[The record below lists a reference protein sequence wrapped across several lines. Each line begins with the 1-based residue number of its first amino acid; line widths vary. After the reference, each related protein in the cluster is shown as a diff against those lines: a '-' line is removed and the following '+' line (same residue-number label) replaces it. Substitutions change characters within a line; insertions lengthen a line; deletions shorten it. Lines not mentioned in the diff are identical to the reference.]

1 MIRKYK
7 KNDLKKHLVTVP
19 VGIIDEILASKRD
32 TYSIGDSSA
41 KNNRESKGT
50 NNGSDNKQKAE
61 ASYVSQRRRNEDDR
75 NVPKNN
81 KNNQNESNEQAKNN
95 IRENHKESKSNSN
108 TSNADNRNNKSK
120 SNTENEARDCRY
132 FWRGTCRYGKR
143 CWFRHEE
150 LCRDWEKRGSCPD
163 SRCKL
168 NHPEK
173 CNKFYAGGCNRVRC
187 NYLHPSELKIVVENR
202 QQGIDRQ
209 AIGQNQGHK
218 YGGNQ
223 GIGQIGQSGQQQQNF
238 GYPQNR
244 GDNQM
249 NTKQE
254 EWPSPIEAHQ
264 RTGYAAM
271 TQPMGMNP
279 LVGNLI
285 SNMRADW
292 KKLEEF
298 LPRCFAGKQG
308 AW

>member
-1 MIRKYK
+1 M
-7 KNDLKKHLVTVP
+7 
-19 VGIIDEILASKRD
+19 G
-32 TYSIGDSSA
+32 
-41 KNNRESKGT
+41 
-50 NNGSDNKQKAE
+50 
-61 ASYVSQRRRNEDDR
+61 
-75 NVPKNN
+75 
-81 KNNQNESNEQAKNN
+81 
-95 IRENHKESKSNSN
+95 
-108 TSNADNRNNKSK
+108 
-120 SNTENEARDCRY
+120 
-132 FWRGTCRYGKR
+132 FWRGACRYGRR

-238 GYPQNR
+238 GYPQI
-244 GDNQM
+244 GGSKQM
-249 NTKQE
+249 STKQE

-264 RTGYAAM
+264 RIGYPAM
-271 TQPMGMNP
+271 TQPIGMNP
-279 LVGNLI
+279 LMWNLI
-285 SNMRADW
+285 SNMREDW
-292 KKLEEF
+292 KKLEGF
-298 LPRCFAGKQG
+298 LPGCSAGMQG